1 MKAEC
6 THEQLGSMNGAD
18 LHGMLAPKRPGPL
31 IVLGVLDVLAH
42 PWKVSKNSICP
53 PPEEC
58 EFPWCLGKNSH
69 IEFRM
74 LGNKP
79 IVIYNS
85 ITFKR
90 PGESIW
96 N

>member
-53 PPEEC
+53 PPEE
-58 EFPWCLGKNSH
+58 
-69 IEFRM
+69 
-74 LGNKP
+74 
-79 IVIYNS
+79 
-85 ITFKR
+85 
-90 PGESIW
+90 
-96 N
+96 